1 MRDLRRALRYMP
13 LLGGLAPPPP
23 SPRYPFQPFVAAP
36 LPSNP
41 LPLCPSRALPLAG
54 LAAALRLAAPRR
66 RPIASPRACPSALGR
81 LFAADSSV
89 ENSIPSAPACCRR
102 CAMTWV
108 AASSA
113 RNGLMA
119 LAAGSSSW
127 PSDIGDILPSSDNR
141 WLLLL

>member
-54 LAAALRLAAPRR
+54 LVAALPLAAPRR
-66 RPIASPRACPSALGR
+66 RPIASPRACSSALRR

-89 ENSIPSAPACCRR
+89 EFDPFCASLLSAMRNDAGCSQFGTRRLDGVGGGVIELAIRHRGHPSI
-102 CAMTWV
+102 
-108 AASSA
+108 
-113 RNGLMA
+113 
-119 LAAGSSSW
+119 
-127 PSDIGDILPSSDNR
+127 I
-141 WLLLL
+141 